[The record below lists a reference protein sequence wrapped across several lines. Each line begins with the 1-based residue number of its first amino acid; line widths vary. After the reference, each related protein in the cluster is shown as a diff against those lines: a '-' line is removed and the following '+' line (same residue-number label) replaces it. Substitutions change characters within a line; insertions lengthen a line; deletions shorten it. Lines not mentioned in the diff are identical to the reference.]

1 MKRSGILLLVGGL
14 MTGVFSITAYTTAG
28 AGALTSQLPT
38 ISQGGGFEN
47 QPLLG
52 DFREMTGSESEK
64 VRHEERIEP
73 QLEPFDKACEE
84 SIKEF
89 YLRLAQEKEPQLEP
103 FDKACEE
110 SIKEFYL
117 RLAQE
122 KEPQLEPFDKA
133 REESVKE
140 FYLRLAQE
148 RQRVD
153 WEFTLAK

>member
-52 DFREMTGSESEK
+52 DFREMTSSESEK

>member
-38 ISQGGGFEN
+38 ISQGGGFAN

-52 DFREMTGSESEK
+52 DFREMTGSESEN
-64 VRHEERIEP
+64 VRHEERIDP

-84 SIKEF
+84 SIREF

-110 SIKEFYL
+110 SIRESYL
-117 RLAQE
+117 RLTQE
-122 KEPQLEPFDKA
+122 KEPQLEPVDKA
-133 REESVKE
+133 CEESIKE
-140 FYLRLAQE
+140 FYLKVAQE

-153 WEFTLAK
+153 SEFTLAK